1 MLEDIWAGHGDAVG
15 SLSWS
20 PNGGH
25 LTSGSS
31 DGTVLA
37 RKGENGVV
45 EVGPIETNQ
54 GGVWSVA
61 YSPLGER
68 IGSGGEGDDLHLG

>member
-1 MLEDIWAGHGDAVG
+1 MMEDVWTGHSDAVG

-25 LTSGSS
+25 LASGSS
-31 DGTVLA
+31 DGTVLV
-37 RKGENGVV
+37 RKGESGGV

-54 GGVWSVA
+54 GGV
-61 YSPLGER
+61 
-68 IGSGGEGDDLHLG
+68 